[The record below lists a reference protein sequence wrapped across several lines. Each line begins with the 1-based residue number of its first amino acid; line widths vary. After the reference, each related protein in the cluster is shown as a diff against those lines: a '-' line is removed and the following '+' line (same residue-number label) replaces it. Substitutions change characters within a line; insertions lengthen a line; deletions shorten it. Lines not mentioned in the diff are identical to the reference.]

1 MGALDTSPSELT
13 PADID
18 CDGSGGATGPCAND
32 PSFWHE
38 TAFEYK
44 GKAVDAQAVPFVVI
58 NDQAAFRPSKFGLNG
73 FEVVGVLCGGQLCV
87 SRPVVSVL
95 TPSRTWAV
103 FVRDRSLPELD
114 LADAEQAD
122 TNGLSS
128 MGEGSLRLAQTCF
141 VSPLHR

>member
-1 MGALDTSPSELT
+1 MGTLATNSSELT
-13 PADID
+13 PIDID

-87 SRPVVSVL
+87 QQWLSAVL
-95 TPSRTWAV
+95 TLHRTWAV
-103 FVRDRSLPELD
+103 FVRDPCQR
-114 LADAEQAD
+114 
-122 TNGLSS
+122 LS
-128 MGEGSLRLAQTCF
+128 
-141 VSPLHR
+141 